1 MFSLG
6 IEWVDD
12 LIPVRWKAIAPR
24 ERISIHRI
32 CIYLWWLLWPM
43 FCCVVWLLDEKEGE
57 WLKKKKNRLQQIIQ
71 FFFIHPFWPPT
82 HCSFHPEVL
91 GFTASASL
99 AIVFT
104 EVLLIRLGIYL
115 LSIPSDISVLDLI
128 AYSGYKFVGVIV
140 TTAVKQLG
148 FGGMVTWG
156 LYLYTSL
163 CCGFFLVSYMFGFC
177 GRRERKRK
185 TLYNWPHLTHIIW
198 FGFISYQLRSM
209 RYLALPEAGTASTM
223 NPQRKRRMWFLLMIA
238 ASQVFFM
245 FLLTK

>member
-1 MFSLG
+1 M
-6 IEWVDD
+6 
-12 LIPVRWKAIAPR
+12 
-24 ERISIHRI
+24 
-32 CIYLWWLLWPM
+32 
-43 FCCVVWLLDEKEGE
+43 
-57 WLKKKKNRLQQIIQ
+57 KKKKIRLQQIVRIY
-71 FFFIHPFWPPT
+71 FSLSTCSDPPT

-163 CCGFFLVSYMFGFC
+163 CCGFFLVSYTVWFWTSGT
-177 GRRERKRK
+177 ETKN
-185 TLYNWPHLTHIIW
+185 LVQLAPSDPYYIIW
-198 FGFISYQLRSM
+198 FYFPTSCDQCDTWHCQKLEQL
-209 RYLALPEAGTASTM
+209 LP
-223 NPQRKRRMWFLLMIA
+223 
-238 ASQVFFM
+238 
-245 FLLTK
+245 